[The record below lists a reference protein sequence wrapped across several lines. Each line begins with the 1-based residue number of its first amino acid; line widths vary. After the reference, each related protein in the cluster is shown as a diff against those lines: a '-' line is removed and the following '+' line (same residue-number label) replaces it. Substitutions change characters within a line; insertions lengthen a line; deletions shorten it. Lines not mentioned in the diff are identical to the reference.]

1 MYMPVQKTPRSNSRP
16 QRRSL
21 PGRNLRPANAP
32 VVPVS
37 APTSSEAMF
46 NSQNASAIQA
56 AQRVAVFVDVQNV
69 YYSARA
75 LFKRKANFGHIL
87 KSVVGPRSLIRALAY
102 VIKAGEDKEEQFF
115 DALKKSGYEICSK
128 DIQVF
133 LGGLKKGDWDVGIAM
148 DIIRLAPKVDAIVLV
163 SGDGDYQPLLE
174 YVKALGCRAEV
185 AAFSSSASSKLIEEA
200 DSFLDLS
207 KDPSFLLAGSSA

>member
-1 MYMPVQKTPRSNSRP
+1 MPVQKTPRPNPRP
-16 QRRSL
+16 QRR
-21 PGRNLRPANAP
+21 PQIGRNQRPTNP
-32 VVPVS
+32 VGASPSEPTPEMS
-37 APTSSEAMF
+37 AIT
-46 NSQNASAIQA
+46 NIASAIHV

-75 LFKRKANFGHIL
+75 LFQRKANFGQIL
-87 KSVVGPRSLIRALAY
+87 KSAVGPRSLIRALAY

-133 LGGLKKGDWDVGIAM
+133 MGGLKKGDWDVGIAM

-185 AAFSSSASSKLIEEA
+185 AAFSSSTSSKLIEEA